1 MKLKNGIYS
10 LSIGIIQQLV
20 TLVCGLIIPRLFIRT
35 YGSEMNGFL
44 SSIGNLYSYLAL
56 LEAGVGTAAIQALY
70 GPVGCGDKSKIN
82 GIMAAVSRWYN
93 KAGFLY
99 FLSVICIS
107 IIYPLTVST
116 SIPFW
121 TIFTISILNGMGGV
135 LNFWVH
141 GKYLLL
147 LQAEGKKYLIS
158 LLTMAVYILSNITK
172 ITLLLM
178 GYDVIAIHV
187 GYFAIG
193 LLQMLLYLIY
203 INKNYPWIN
212 LKVLPNTQALGQSRA
227 VFVQEIMRMI
237 CSNTDILVLTYVA
250 RDLKTVSVYTIYL
263 MIYNTVEK
271 LFSTLF
277 GSFHYLLGQM
287 YNTDKARY
295 LSVHRR
301 YEAISMAASFALYT
315 IAYSLTTP
323 FLTLYTAGIT
333 DAKYVD
339 PYLPLLFTVMHL
351 LSSSREASSR
361 VINFAGHFKQ
371 MQGRAILE
379 AAINFGCS
387 VVLVQICGIY
397 GVLLGT
403 IIAYLYRTVDI
414 ILYANHQLL
423 NRSIW
428 QTYRIWLTSIAVF
441 CGISLLPITTMITVS
456 SYGTLFLL
464 ALAVGVIV
472 SVIYMVVFWII
483 ERDSVI
489 FLMQM
494 VREILRKRKK

>member
-1 MKLKNGIYS
+1 M
-10 LSIGIIQQLV
+10 V
-20 TLVCGLIIPRLFIRT
+20 
-35 YGSEMNGFL
+35 
-44 SSIGNLYSYLAL
+44 
-56 LEAGVGTAAIQALY
+56 
-70 GPVGCGDKSKIN
+70 
-82 GIMAAVSRWYN
+82 
-93 KAGFLY
+93 
-99 FLSVICIS
+99 
-107 IIYPLTVST
+107 
-116 SIPFW
+116 
-121 TIFTISILNGMGGV
+121 
-135 LNFWVH
+135 
-141 GKYLLL
+141 
-147 LQAEGKKYLIS
+147 
-158 LLTMAVYILSNITK
+158 
-172 ITLLLM
+172 
-178 GYDVIAIHV
+178 
-187 GYFAIG
+187 
-193 LLQMLLYLIY
+193 
-203 INKNYPWIN
+203 
-212 LKVLPNTQALGQSRA
+212 
-227 VFVQEIMRMI
+227 
-237 CSNTDILVLTYVA
+237 
-250 RDLKTVSVYTIYL
+250 
-263 MIYNTVEK
+263 
-271 LFSTLF
+271 
-277 GSFHYLLGQM
+277 
-287 YNTDKARY
+287 
-295 LSVHRR
+295 
-301 YEAISMAASFALYT
+301 ASFALYT
-315 IAYSLTTP
+315 IAYLLTTP

-333 DAKYVD
+333 DVKYVD

-414 ILYANHQLL
+414 ILYANHHLL

>member
-70 GPVGCGDKSKIN
+70 GPVGCGDKSTIN

-158 LLTMAVYILSNITK
+158 LLNMAVYILSNITK
-172 ITLLLM
+172 IALLLL

-187 GYFAIG
+187 GYFVIG
-193 LLQMLLYLIY
+193 L
-203 INKNYPWIN
+203 
-212 LKVLPNTQALGQSRA
+212 G
-227 VFVQEIMRMI
+227 
-237 CSNTDILVLTYVA
+237 
-250 RDLKTVSVYTIYL
+250 
-263 MIYNTVEK
+263 
-271 LFSTLF
+271 
-277 GSFHYLLGQM
+277 
-287 YNTDKARY
+287 
-295 LSVHRR
+295 
-301 YEAISMAASFALYT
+301 
-315 IAYSLTTP
+315 
-323 FLTLYTAGIT
+323 
-333 DAKYVD
+333 
-339 PYLPLLFTVMHL
+339 
-351 LSSSREASSR
+351 
-361 VINFAGHFKQ
+361 
-371 MQGRAILE
+371 
-379 AAINFGCS
+379 
-387 VVLVQICGIY
+387 
-397 GVLLGT
+397 
-403 IIAYLYRTVDI
+403 
-414 ILYANHQLL
+414 
-423 NRSIW
+423 
-428 QTYRIWLTSIAVF
+428 
-441 CGISLLPITTMITVS
+441 
-456 SYGTLFLL
+456 
-464 ALAVGVIV
+464 
-472 SVIYMVVFWII
+472 
-483 ERDSVI
+483 
-489 FLMQM
+489 
-494 VREILRKRKK
+494 